1 MRLLGAVRLPGLRPA
16 APGTPA
22 AVPARLAGARQAFGR
37 REGEG
42 GACAV
47 RRRIAV
53 LFARDQPPGLPDYAV
68 DIHDAVDQASDIR
81 AGDDAGRKR
90 GAVGQCVRFT
100 GRARAAG
107 AAPRPPAA
115 RQAAGAEEAGLG
127 RSELM
132 DDQPVVI
139 VALGRCGRALP
150 VWCHGSLL
158 GILVEPLRGSP
169 ADCAQPERPAG
180 FPSG

>member
-1 MRLLGAVRLPGLRPA
+1 M
-16 APGTPA
+16 
-22 AVPARLAGARQAFGR
+22 PARLAGARQAFGWR
-37 REGEG
+37 KGEG
-42 GACAV
+42 VACAV

-53 LFARDQPPGLPDYAV
+53 LFAGDQPPGLPDYAV
-68 DIHDAVDQASDIR
+68 DVHDAVDQAPDIR
-81 AGDDAGRKR
+81 AGDDAGRKY

-100 GRARAAG
+100 TRARAAG

-127 RSELM
+127 RPELM

-139 VALGRCGRALP
+139 VAIGRCGGAVP
-150 VWCHGSLL
+150 VWCHRSLL
-158 GILVEPLRGSP
+158 GSL

>member
-1 MRLLGAVRLPGLRPA
+1 MPA
-16 APGTPA
+16 Q
-22 AVPARLAGARQAFGR
+22 LAGARQAFGR
-37 REGEG
+37 WKCEGF
-42 GACAV
+42 AIARTV
-47 RRRIAV
+47 RCRIV
-53 LFARDQPPGLPDYAV
+53 VIFAGDEPPGLPDDAV
-68 DIHDAVDQASDIR
+68 YVHDAVDQAPDIR

-100 GRARAAG
+100 ARARAAG

-127 RSELM
+127 RPELV

-139 VALGRCGRALP
+139 VALGRCGGAVP

-158 GILVEPLRGSP
+158 GSLLGSLVGPLPGSP